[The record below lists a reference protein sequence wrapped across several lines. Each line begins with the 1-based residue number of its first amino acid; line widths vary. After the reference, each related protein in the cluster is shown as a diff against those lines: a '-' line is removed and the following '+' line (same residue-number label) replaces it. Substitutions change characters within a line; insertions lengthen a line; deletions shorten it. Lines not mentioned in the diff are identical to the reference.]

1 MEMNLETARRYW
13 DSIAGVVD
21 ADGKVV
27 AKQSN
32 SR

>member
-1 MEMNLETARRYW
+1 MAMNLETARRYW
-13 DSIAGVVD
+13 DSIAAVVD